1 MSGCHDDSVRKSSVT
16 LLVNACCAC
25 SVEETGRVICGC
37 PNGDKILPKLI
48 QSRTCE
54 KESRKHK
61 IRCVESVR
69 SDEQICNGLGS
80 GDMLVKL
87 LFQAELRPGQKL
99 EKVRKTAFLG
109 HIFVGS
115 PIRYL
120 LPRDPA
126 RRPLFVPPS
135 QSSISKIRSLPPSL
149 VCSGSQ
155 WQKSARCQASN
166 QRFGVGDGCALL
178 SHGTPPR

>member
-115 PIRYL
+115 PYGISCL
-120 LPRDPA
+120 GIPQGDPCSSLHLN
-126 RRPLFVPPS
+126 RLFLKFVVYPLICLFRKS
-135 QSSISKIRSLPPSL
+135 MAEKCSL
-149 VCSGSQ
+149 SGIQ
-155 WQKSARCQASN
+155 PTVRC
-166 QRFGVGDGCALL
+166 R
-178 SHGTPPR
+178 